1 MNDEQ
6 LEAAKQEIEDM
17 IEEAIDEEKMED
29 HIGSLETPEKSWS
42 SLTEAIEQMK
52 KCYLDSARIVVKS
65 ELKQKKEHGIY
76 SDRDIQ
82 TFYNFLFDDLL
93 DTAQRLLRENP
104 KSDNIF
110 EFFEEVNNKY
120 PEFGEFDTDILCQL
134 TVIMRLYG
142 MDKFGKA
149 QKQLLI
155 NILEETTDLY
165 SLF

>member
-120 PEFGEFDTDILCQL
+120 P
-134 TVIMRLYG
+134 
-142 MDKFGKA
+142 
-149 QKQLLI
+149 
-155 NILEETTDLY
+155 
-165 SLF
+165 